1 MYDGAGDEG
10 ATTGGRGPLVL
21 VADDSPTLLKV
32 VGGVL
37 ERGGYRVMT
46 AADGVNCVQAFYAS
60 RPDLLI
66 TDISMPKLSGYLV
79 CRLLKDD
86 WTAANVP
93 VLMLTGRDASA
104 DRFWALE
111 SGAEAFVTK
120 DFGPDELLD
129 IVTRLIVGREPDYLS
144 PDVGPVTLTES
155 DVLTRVCET
164 LDRKLFESTLVKQI
178 GEVGARMT
186 DFGDTVDAVLS
197 IVGNVLHYSVG
208 CVALAEEG
216 LYALRPV
223 GPVGRSLLLDVVAQ
237 VSAEMP
243 TEMRPVTPPEPR
255 LITFESAG
263 SVVEDAS
270 VTLQTFVSMPLW
282 SAGRPFAML
291 GLAST
296 DPAAFGDEDLAA
308 LRLIEN
314 TLAAVIDNARLHEQ
328 MARNGAVR
336 GG

>member
-1 MYDGAGDEG
+1 VQNQGAQ
-10 ATTGGRGPLVL
+10 GGRGPLVL
-21 VADDSPTLLKV
+21 VADDSPTLLQV
-32 VGGVL
+32 VSGVL
-37 ERGGYRVMT
+37 EQGGYRVIT
-46 AADGVNCVQAFYAS
+46 ATDGVNCVQAFYAN

-129 IVTRLIVGREPDYLS
+129 TATRLVVGREPDYLS

-155 DVLTRVCET
+155 DVLSRVCET

-197 IVGNVLHYSVG
+197 IVGNVLDYQVG

-216 LYALRPV
+216 LFALRPV
-223 GPVGRSLLLDVVAQ
+223 GSVCRQRLLDVVAQ
-237 VSAEMP
+237 MRDEMP
-243 TEMRPVTPPEPR
+243 PEMHPAVPPEPR
-255 LITFESAG
+255 LVTFESAG
-263 SVVEDAS
+263 AIVEHDS
-270 VTLQTFVSMPLW
+270 PPLETFASMPLW

-296 DPAAFGDEDLAA
+296 QRNAFGEQDLAA

-314 TLAAVIDNARLHEQ
+314 TLAAVVDNARLHEQ
-328 MARNGAVR
+328 MARDAAAR

>member
-1 MYDGAGDEG
+1 M
-10 ATTGGRGPLVL
+10 
-21 VADDSPTLLKV
+21 ADDSPTLLQV
-32 VGGVL
+32 VSGVL

-46 AADGVNCVQAFYAS
+46 ATDGVNCVQAFYAS

-129 IVTRLIVGREPDYLS
+129 TVTRLVVGREPDYLS
-144 PDVGPVTLTES
+144 PDVGPVSLTES
-155 DVLTRVCET
+155 DVLSRVCET

-197 IVGNVLHYSVG
+197 IVGNVLDFNVG
-208 CVALAEEG
+208 CVALVEEAMF
-216 LYALRPV
+216 ALRPV
-223 GPVGRSLLLDVVAQ
+223 GPVSRGRLLDVVAR

-243 TEMRPVTPPEPR
+243 PEMRPAVVPEPR
-255 LITFESAG
+255 LVTFESAG
-263 SVVEDAS
+263 AVVEQES
-270 VTLQTFVSMPLW
+270 PPLETFVAMPLW
-282 SAGRPFAML
+282 SAGRPFGML
-291 GLAST
+291 GLASF
-296 DPAAFGDEDLAA
+296 DRSAFGEQDLAA

-314 TLAAVIDNARLHEQ
+314 TLAAVVDNARLHEQ
-328 MARNGAVR
+328 MRHGAVR
-336 GG
+336 AG

>member
-1 MYDGAGDEG
+1 MQNPEEQNWGAQ
-10 ATTGGRGPLVL
+10 GRSGPLVL
-21 VADDSPTLLKV
+21 VADDSPTLLHV

-37 ERGGYRVMT
+37 ESGGFRVMT
-46 AADGVNCVQAFYAS
+46 ATDGVNCVQTFYSS

-129 IVTRLIVGREPDYLS
+129 IVTRLVAGREPDYLS
-144 PDVGPVTLTES
+144 PDVGPVSLSES
-155 DVLTRVCET
+155 DVLSRVCET

-186 DFGDTVDAVLS
+186 DLGDTVDAVLS
-197 IVGNVLHYSVG
+197 IVGNVLHYDVG

-216 LYALRPV
+216 LFALRPV
-223 GPVGRSLLLDVVAQ
+223 GPVSRDRLLDVVSQMA
-237 VSAEMP
+237 AEMP
-243 TEMRPVTPPEPR
+243 SEMRPAPVPEAR
-255 LITFESAG
+255 LVTFESAG
-263 SVVEDAS
+263 MVVEDGS
-270 VTLQTFVSMPLW
+270 PPLQTFVSMPLW

-291 GLAST
+291 GLASFV
-296 DPAAFGDEDLAA
+296 PGAFGDQDLGA

-314 TLAAVIDNARLHEQ
+314 TLAAVVDSARLHEQ
-328 MARNGAVR
+328 MARDGAVR
-336 GG
+336 GV